1 MLARAS
7 GMLGQ
12 WEGRLACAARDGL
25 LRATPPSVM
34 LRQLDLVA
42 GRGGDSLRGAAS

>member
-1 MLARAS
+1 
-7 GMLGQ
+7 MLGR

-34 LRQLDLVA
+34 PRQLGLIV